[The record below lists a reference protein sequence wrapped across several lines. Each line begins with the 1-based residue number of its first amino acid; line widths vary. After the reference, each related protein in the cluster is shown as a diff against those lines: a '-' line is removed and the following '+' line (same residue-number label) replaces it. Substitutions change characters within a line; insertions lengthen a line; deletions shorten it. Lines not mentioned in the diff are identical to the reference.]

1 MRWLGWL
8 FLALL
13 LHGVFG
19 WLSLRRET
27 TALGS
32 SAAPAEA
39 SPQELDIDLALNVED
54 GVGSSLALERSSPI
68 SPSSIRVDG
77 AHAAA
82 STEARA
88 EAPAETPATAVV
100 EAEGP
105 EGRAPTWTFTR
116 PPLASL
122 GVGAAGV
129 NPFLG
134 SSAVAEGAAAGSA
147 RAPAGDSGANPNKAA
162 ENAVRSAL
170 RARDLSL
177 GLGPEGPILSAL
189 SEVAYATSSPAR
201 GVATFTIVVGGDGAV
216 ASVQLDGDSAE
227 WSEVLRELKKKLTS
241 QRLALRGAR
250 GARLRVEL
258 TSDVLLASG
267 SRPNEKLKTPLTR
280 SDAVRPTT
288 TDNSSGTTLLTFDLT
303 DLTPRARRVVH
314 TRLIGATFD

>member
-8 FLALL
+8 SLALL

-19 WLSLRRET
+19 WWSLRRTT
-27 TALGS
+27 TA
-32 SAAPAEA
+32 PASTDEA
-39 SPQELDIDLALNVED
+39 SSEVLPQEVDIDLAPKWED
-54 GVGSSLALERSSPI
+54 GIESSSGERSSPV
-68 SPSSIRVDG
+68 SSSIRVDD
-77 AHAAA
+77 ANVAP
-82 STEARA
+82 STEAPAGTR
-88 EAPAETPATAVV
+88 AETPATAVV